1 MYELMRRNR
10 FLVKFPDEI
19 GIPEWWVVK
28 CTTPKVLKN
37 GTITVEVRFP
47 LIQDN
52 SGKQPKLFDMKIEY
66 LESTGC
72 VLSSYQLLN
81 CEFKKITID
90 DLSYEDDN
98 ICSSKMVIKYEK
110 CIPDEDIV
118 KIII

>member
-1 MYELMRRNR
+1 MSKIMRRNR
-10 FLVKFPDEI
+10 FIVKFPDEI
-19 GIPEWWVVK
+19 GIPEWWVTK
-28 CTTPKVLKN
+28 CTTPKVLNN
-37 GTITVEVRFP
+37 GTIILKLMFP

-52 SGKQPKLFDMKIEY
+52 SGKQPKPFDMKIEY
-66 LESTGC
+66 LEPTGC

-90 DLSYEDDN
+90 NLSYEDDN

-110 CIPDEDIV
+110 CIPDENFV